1 MYCIFDRLSI
11 GDHNHAITYTFPK
24 RDPAV
29 TKVRIG
35 TLFNREIA
43 VDSIQVSL
51 WCPLSNTRIQIPCR
65 PSQCDH
71 LQCFDLATYVTM
83 NKQSGKWL
91 CPVCGKKALLLPAT
105 LFVDVYFLD
114 ILNDPRTQNEEAIQV
129 EKDGSWRLVEST
141 NKADKTIELSIGNI
155 TFKFPKRDPA
165 ITRSKISMLFNSEI
179 AVDSIQ
185 VSLRCPLSKTRIEI
199 PCRPSL
205 CDHIQCFDLATYIS
219 MNKQS
224 GKWLCP
230 VCGKKALPQPSARHL
245 FVDVYFLDVLNDPR
259 TKSEEA
265 IQVEKDGS
273 WRLVESTNE
282 ADKTV
287 ELLSSSDD
295 ESGSEEETSGS
306 SQSEATVMCETEC
319 DGIIT
324 LD

>member
-1 MYCIFDRLSI
+1 
-11 GDHNHAITYTFPK
+11 
-24 RDPAV
+24 
-29 TKVRIG
+29 
-35 TLFNREIA
+35 
-43 VDSIQVSL
+43 
-51 WCPLSNTRIQIPCR
+51 
-65 PSQCDH
+65 
-71 LQCFDLATYVTM
+71 M

-91 CPVCGKKALLLPAT
+91 CPVCGKKVLFNTAT

-129 EKDGSWRLVEST
+129 EKDGSWRLVQST
-141 NKADKTIELSIGNI
+141 NESDKTIELSIGNI

-165 ITRSKISMLFNSEI
+165 ITRSKITLLFNSEI

-205 CDHIQCFDLATYIS
+205 CDHLQCFDLATYIS

-224 GKWLCP
+224 GKWKCP
-230 VCGKKALPQPSARHL
+230 VCEKKALPQPSARHL

-259 TKSEEA
+259 TQSEEA

-287 ELLSSSDD
+287 ELLSSSD
-295 ESGSEEETSGS
+295 ESGSEEETSDS

-324 LD
+324 ID